1 MVYDV
6 HPTSPETDPIQGDS
20 SATTNNSANHIQGD
34 LSEARVNVT
43 YPVREACTFYSS
55 PVSLPVCKYS
65 THAWIVTDVKS
76 VSKACFPILPFVN
89 FAEKL
94 IKIPTAEL

>member
-1 MVYDV
+1 ML
-6 HPTSPETDPIQGDS
+6 
-20 SATTNNSANHIQGD
+20 HILLERHV
-34 LSEARVNVT
+34 LSIPLQSRYLCVGT
-43 YPVREACTFYSS
+43 QHMPGL
-55 PVSLPVCKYS
+55 SLMY
-65 THAWIVTDVKS
+65 S